1 MQMYYIFI
9 VLSLGLMISSGTEAQ
24 ILGSAAGS
32 SGSLVSQCHNGIE
45 PIRDPNSEMMQEIFI
60 QGQRLGDPAGCV
72 VCHSGNSE
80 ATTEEDA
87 HKGRNFYPDPGM
99 SLRRIK
105 Y

>member
-1 MQMYYIFI
+1 MLFSCVI
-9 VLSLGLMISSGTEAQ
+9 VAFSVGLLVSSGANAQ
-24 ILGSAAGS
+24 Q
-32 SGSLVSQCHNGIE
+32 SGTGDNTTGCLECHNGIE

-72 VCHSGNSE
+72 VCHGGNSE

-87 HKGRNFYPDPGM
+87 HKGKNFYPDPGM